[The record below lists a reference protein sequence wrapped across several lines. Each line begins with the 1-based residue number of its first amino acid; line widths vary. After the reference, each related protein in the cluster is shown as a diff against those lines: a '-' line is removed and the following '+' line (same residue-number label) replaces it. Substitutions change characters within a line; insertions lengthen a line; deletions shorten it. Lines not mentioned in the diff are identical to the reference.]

1 MMAHHNQLLF
11 NLNVPYNPLNVVTE
25 FHNPGPVI
33 IERLPGREQR
43 EKQDAGGLAPVQ
55 FSVVSKE
62 KLAFAMQL
70 ARRDMKNKIRE
81 QQQQQVQRKE
91 GEQRDKQKVSNKTG
105 KDVRKKNTVRN
116 IKRGA
121 QNASTPSK
129 RNVNINI
136 QKKSVRTQTPV
147 GHGHRKLNQRGS
159 PVLVLTSQPQPSP
172 IQKEH
177 TEKVAVLPAKS
188 KPAPESESLHQK
200 REIARLNKELQT
212 CMMRIS
218 SLSKQVEA
226 TTAAASSPDRTATL
240 RAGLEALFR
249 AEHPRDEESR
259 SEVKKGEGSS
269 GVKERAAAR
278 QSNKVRQRR
287 LRHSEVRGVIL
298 PARSK
303 PHHFASASTGDRMH
317 FTRPTESSKTKAR
330 PTHDVP
336 RKSTTAAPV
345 WSPPGSPRSY
355 HRVGR
360 LGRERRSG
368 RLGSHGEESDE
379 ELVTGDHHGRTPT
392 RVGEKI
398 FKNPSAERERALD
411 GRSGTQYLEFHRG
424 VSNSTK
430 SAQREAAFAGSRMPV
445 KGHGFKISHEE
456 TKLPRFPLSER
467 NESGLKDGRNTG
479 IVKERISL
487 EKSVRRKVQFGP
499 PAGADIGR
507 EFVNHSA
514 WVDESDRVAV
524 HEKPR
529 REVENPYLNG
539 VASGSGDVDHYG
551 DDLTGQDSGHRF
563 NPNRQPQ
570 EIKHSRPSSVK
581 EVDEGCREQITDLLM
596 DEILEDEVKE
606 FGRLDEDTMA
616 TRAAHCI
623 QEAPTFE
630 NILQELELM
639 EVEEEQ
645 IRRRWRNVKY
655 DDPLG
660 TGSLEDQRSERGGNV
675 EWMQGTP
682 LDASQMERIP
692 EVPTQHTAMV
702 FSKPVPSTS
711 QEMTSSLG
719 QKVQRMEDDQARLM
733 EEEDALIIPP
743 ITMTTSQEQRPPTSP
758 KAVWESKSSAASRGS
773 GGRGRVPLF
782 VPSDMMK
789 RVEQGREAFTTHLKR
804 TSHLSYGTF
813 NPWKLIEELS
823 DEILD
828 DIIAGVTE
836 EVSDVV
842 GHYVDNLYAAEFDI
856 SAEKTTASQ

>member
-1 MMAHHNQLLF
+1 MMAHQNQLLF

-43 EKQDAGGLAPVQ
+43 EKQGAGGQEPVQ

-91 GEQRDKQKVSNKTG
+91 GEQRDKQKASNKAG
-105 KDVRKKNTVRN
+105 KDVKKKSIVRST
-116 IKRGA
+116 KRGV
-121 QNASTPSK
+121 QSASTPSK
-129 RNVNINI
+129 RNANINV
-136 QKKSVRTQTPV
+136 QKKSVRTQTPD
-147 GHGHRKLNQRGS
+147 GYSRRKLNPRGS

-172 IQKEH
+172 VLKEQA
-177 TEKVAVLPAKS
+177 EKVAVPPAKLKS
-188 KPAPESESLHQK
+188 APESESLHQK

-249 AEHPRDEESR
+249 AEHPRDEENR

-303 PHHFASASTGDRMH
+303 PHHFASTSTGDRMH

-330 PTHDVP
+330 PTHDVL

-360 LGRERRSG
+360 PRRERRSG
-368 RLGSHGEESDE
+368 HLGSNGEESDE
-379 ELVTGDHHGRTPT
+379 ELVTGDHQDRTPT

-398 FKNPSAERERALD
+398 FKNPSAERERGLD
-411 GRSGTQYLEFHRG
+411 SRRETQSLHFQRG

-430 SAQREAAFAGSRMPV
+430 SALRDVTFAGGRMPV
-445 KGHGFKISHEE
+445 KGHDIKISQEE

-467 NESGLKDGRNTG
+467 NESGLNDGLNTG
-479 IVKERISL
+479 IVKERLSS

-507 EFVNHSA
+507 EFISHSA
-514 WVDESDRVAV
+514 WVDESDQPAV
-524 HEKPR
+524 HEMPRR
-529 REVENPYLNG
+529 REVGNPYNQL
-539 VASGSGDVDHYG
+539 ASGSGDVDRYG
-551 DDLTGQDSGHRF
+551 DRVTGQDGGHRL

-570 EIKHSRPSSVK
+570 EAKRSRPPSMK
-581 EVDEGCREQITDLLM
+581 EVDKGYREQITDLLV
-596 DEILEDEVKE
+596 DEILEDEAKE
-606 FGRLDEDTMA
+606 LGRLDEDTMA
-616 TRAAHCI
+616 TREAHRI

-630 NILQELELM
+630 NILQELELI

-660 TGSLEDQRSERGGNV
+660 TGSQEGQRSEGGGNV

-682 LDASQMERIP
+682 LDANQMERIP

-702 FSKPVPSTS
+702 FSKPVPTTS
-711 QEMTSSLG
+711 QETTSSHW
-719 QKVQRMEDDQARLM
+719 QKVQRMEDDHARHV

-743 ITMTTSQEQRPPTSP
+743 ITMTTSQEQRPPASP
-758 KAVWESKSSAASRGS
+758 KAVWESKSSTASRGS
-773 GGRGRVPLF
+773 GGRGHVPLF
-782 VPSDMMK
+782 VPNDMMK
-789 RVEQGREAFTTHLKR
+789 RVEQGRDAFTTHLKR

-823 DEILD
+823 DEIVD

-836 EVSDVV
+836 EVGDVV